1 MSSESPTTF
10 RGGMVIVL
18 ATVLAG
24 LIVVPLVNWALA
36 QVRGLSR
43 NVLTMPRA
51 A

>member
-36 QVRGLSR
+36 QLRSVSK
-43 NVLTMPRA
+43 NVITMPRA